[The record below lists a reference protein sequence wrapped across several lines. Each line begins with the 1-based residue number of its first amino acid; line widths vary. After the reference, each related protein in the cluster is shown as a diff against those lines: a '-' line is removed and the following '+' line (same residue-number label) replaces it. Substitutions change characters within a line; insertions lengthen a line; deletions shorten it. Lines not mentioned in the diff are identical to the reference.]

1 MRSPGELVGPY
12 YLRFSALDR
21 PDILARIA
29 GVLGAF
35 SISVSEMVQD
45 GRSPGSSEPVQLV
58 MITHPSRDAD
68 VRSALRE
75 IDRLSGI
82 ARPTSAIRIDESA

>member
-1 MRSPGELVGPY
+1 MPTRSSNSSSLE
-12 YLRFSALDR
+12 A
-21 PDILARIA
+21 A
-29 GVLGAF
+29 
-35 SISVSEMVQD
+35 ISVSEMVQD